1 MYKKNDFYVRV
12 FTFCLFFITFKASP
26 PTPQKCIFT
35 IFLNLPHFIKTLK
48 YSLWNVCAL
57 CPQGRHQP
65 PIHQAWSPKVQG
77 TSCLGLGGVG
87 GTWRR
92 TPGHWPPG
100 SPGRGMGV
108 SPGPSSPGP
117 APIPP
122 PCKFTYLVRDSL
134 NSEVMT
140 PGRPR
145 PRLTRRA
152 PANTTIPGRLLPQ
165 LK

>member
-12 FTFCLFFITFKASP
+12 FIFCLFVFVFIFKASP

-65 PIHQAWSPKVQG
+65 HSPGLVPQVQG
-77 TSCLGLGGVG
+77 TSCLGLGGIE
-87 GTWRR
+87 GTWHR
-92 TPGHWPPG
+92 TPGRWPPG
-100 SPGRGMGV
+100 SPGRRMGV
-108 SPGPSSPGP
+108 SPAPSSPGP
-117 APIPP
+117 APNPP
-122 PCKFTYLVRDSL
+122 PCKFIYLVRDSL

-145 PRLTRRA
+145 PR
-152 PANTTIPGRLLPQ
+152 P
-165 LK
+165 